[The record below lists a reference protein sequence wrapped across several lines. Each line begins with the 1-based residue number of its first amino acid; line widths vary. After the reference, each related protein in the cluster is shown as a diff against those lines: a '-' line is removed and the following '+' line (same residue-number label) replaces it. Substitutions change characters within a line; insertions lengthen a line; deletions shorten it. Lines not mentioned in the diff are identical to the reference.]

1 MFRLPQKRW
10 AARNEL
16 LVANCEQALS
26 HRRMNKGTFRVAV
39 ENAIVPLL
47 PHGKVRAS
55 GIATR
60 LGLSQ
65 RTSARRLALE
75 GVTFSEVLER
85 LRGDLARR
93 YLSDPDISI
102 SRIAWL
108 LGYQEVS
115 AFTHAFKR
123 WTGKTPRDAHARQDV
138 IVTRVPSLV
147 SSGFIVVLFW
157 YSILGWLIGRRRTS
171 VVLEVGSYCE

>member
-1 MFRLPQKRW
+1 
-10 AARNEL
+10 NEL
-16 LVANCEQALS
+16 LVANCEQALA
-26 HRRMNKGTFRVAV
+26 HRPANRGTFRSAV

-55 GIATR
+55 EIAAR

-75 GVTFSEVLER
+75 GVTFSEVLEN

-93 YLSDPDISI
+93 YLSDPDLSI

-115 AFTHAFKR
+115 AGPAGAALLSAQKHGGLTLIEIAARTHNMR
-123 WTGKTPRDAHARQDV
+123 IIRPPGSRCV
-138 IVTRVPSLV
+138 RVPRPV
-147 SSGFIVVLFW
+147 RPAAAPSGF
-157 YSILGWLIGRRRTS
+157 
-171 VVLEVGSYCE
+171 